1 VASQY
6 IAPRTEV
13 EETLARIWSAI
24 LALERIGV
32 NDNFFELG
40 GHSLLA
46 TQVISRVR
54 ETFNVDVPLRQMFEL
69 PTIADF
75 AVAVV
80 QSRMEVDIEQAD
92 LVLQE
97 LERLSLT
104 DAQKFLSDL

>member
-1 VASQY
+1 
-6 IAPRTEV
+6 V

>member
-1 VASQY
+1 
-6 IAPRTEV
+6 
-13 EETLARIWSAI
+13 
-24 LALERIGV
+24 V